1 MAKYGLI
8 YSDGEYAEIV
18 VGDHISPLV
27 AAAEFARTY
36 NSDIEG
42 HYLSVIVGE
51 TNLPIGSHRRVD
63 DDGYLETYWDASQG
77 RTFLE
82 GEVERSLYAARQAI
96 ENRFPRAAY
105 ILHPYDDSVLTADG
119 SETLVGDH
127 DREGIEAY
135 LDARDVGITP

>member
-36 NSDIEG
+36 NSDI
-42 HYLSVIVGE
+42 VGQYIYVVVGA
-51 TNLPIGSHRRVD
+51 TDLPVGSHRLVD
-63 DDGYLETYWDASQG
+63 DDGYLEAHWDESQG

-82 GEVERSLYAARQAI
+82 GEVERSLYAARLAI
-96 ENRFPRAAY
+96 EAYIPRDVY

-127 DREGIEAY
+127 DREGIDAY
-135 LDARDVGITP
+135 LDARAQGITP